1 MKRILIIGGTGSWG
15 QELTRQILGN
25 ASVKEIRI
33 YSRGEHKQ
41 VEMARKFNDKRII
54 FIIGDIRD
62 KKRLKYSAENV
73 DHIFHL
79 AALKHVPVCEHNPE
93 ETVQTNILGT
103 LNAVEVA
110 IENKVKTFVLVSTDK
125 AVDPINVYGVSKSMA
140 EKIVVNANLKFNGTK
155 FVCIRGGNVI
165 GTNGSV
171 VPLFKN
177 QILKANEITITD
189 KQMTRYFMRLQDAI
203 GLIFK
208 AVEDSVG
215 GEIFVMKMPSIK
227 ITGLA
232 ALMIKE
238 LGNKSTKIKHIG
250 IRPGEKIHEVLV
262 SRYEAKRAFEH
273 GNYFVILPNIDMHGL
288 YKKNIGEIFLN
299 NEYNSL
305 KNRYLTQ
312 VELKSIL
319 ELDGWLD
326 GKNLRLLED
335 YSKEQLLEYF
345 KRENWQQ

>member
-1 MKRILIIGGTGSWG
+1 MKKILIIGGTGSWG
-15 QELTRQILGN
+15 QELTRQVLERN
-25 ASVKEIRI
+25 SVNEIRI
-33 YSRGEHKQ
+33 FSRGEHKQ
-41 VEMARKFNDKRII
+41 VEMARKFNNRRLN
-54 FIIGDIRD
+54 FIIGDVRD
-62 KKRLKYSAENV
+62 KKRLKYSAEGV

-79 AALKHVPVCEHNPE
+79 AALKHVPVCEHTPD
-93 ETVQTNILGT
+93 ETVQTNIAGT

-110 IENKVKTFVLVSTDK
+110 RENKVKTYIFVSTDK

-140 EKIVVNANLKFNGTK
+140 EKIVVNSNLKSTGTK

-177 QILKANEITITD
+177 QILRANEITITD
-189 KQMTRYFMRLQDAI
+189 KRMTRYFMRLQEAI

-208 AVEDSVG
+208 AVDDSIG
-215 GEIFVMKMPSIK
+215 GEIFVMKMPSVK
-227 ITGLA
+227 ITRLA

-238 LGNKSTKIKHIG
+238 LGNSSTKIKHIG

-262 SRYEAKRAFEH
+262 SRYEAGRAFEH
-273 GNYFVILPNIDMHGL
+273 GNYFVILPNFDIHGL
-288 YKKNIGEIFLN
+288 YKKYSKKTFLN
-299 NEYNSL
+299 IEYNSK
-305 KNRYLTQ
+305 KNKYLTQ
-312 VELKSIL
+312 AELKSIL

-326 GKNLRLLED
+326 GKNLKLLED

-345 KRENWQQ
+345 KRENWQR